1 MRLTARGRA
10 VAALA
15 LLLLAA
21 AVGYLTADLGTLCYQ
36 TTIGA

>member
-15 LLLLAA
+15 LLLLAV
-21 AVGYLTADLGTLCYQ
+21 AVGYLTANLGTLCYLS
-36 TTIGA
+36 TIGA

>member
-15 LLLLAA
+15 LLLAA
-21 AVGYLTADLGTLCYQ
+21 AVGYLTADLGTACYLS
-36 TTIGA
+36 TIGA